1 MKKNALIFGSG
12 GTIGS
17 AIYEKMSS
25 IGEYQI
31 FTAGKAEKKDC
42 LNHIYINYNSENLKD
57 YFLNLPVFEVIIWAH
72 GLNCSDKIS
81 DFNYQDLTELL
92 NSNVIFIASCI
103 NELCNQKK
111 IRNGARL
118 LIVSSIWQLE
128 SRKNKFS
135 YTVSKSALQGLIK
148 SSAIDL
154 GEKNILINA
163 VLPGVIDSS
172 MTRKH
177 LSSEQIDAVIKQTAL
192 NRLPRPED
200 IANTA
205 AFLVSAQNKSI
216 TGQSIVIDGGF
227 IGSKN
232 NL

>member
-1 MKKNALIFGSG
+1 
-12 GTIGS
+12 
-17 AIYEKMSS
+17 
-25 IGEYQI
+25 
-31 FTAGKAEKKDC
+31 
-42 LNHIYINYNSENLKD
+42 
-57 YFLNLPVFEVIIWAH
+57 
-72 GLNCSDKIS
+72 
-81 DFNYQDLTELL
+81 
-92 NSNVIFIASCI
+92 
-103 NELCNQKK
+103 
-111 IRNGARL
+111 
-118 LIVSSIWQLE
+118 
-128 SRKNKFS
+128 
-135 YTVSKSALQGLIK
+135 
-148 SSAIDL
+148 
-154 GEKNILINA
+154 INA

>member
-1 MKKNALIFGSG
+1 MKQNALIFGSG

-17 AIYEKMSS
+17 AIYKKMSS
-25 IGEYQI
+25 TREYQI

-42 LNHIYINYNSENLKD
+42 SNHIYINYNSGNLKD
-57 YFLNLPVFEVIIWAH
+57 YFLNLPIFEVIIWAQ
-72 GLNCSDKIS
+72 GLNYSDKIS
-81 DFNYQDLTELL
+81 NFNYQNLTELL

-103 NELCNQKK
+103 NELSNQKK
-111 IRNGARL
+111 IKNGARL

-154 GEKNILINA
+154 GEENILINA
-163 VLPGVIDSS
+163 VLPGVVDSP
-172 MTRKH
+172 MTRKN
-177 LSSEQIDAVIKQTAL
+177 LSSEQIDEVIKQTAL
-192 NRLPRPED
+192 NRLPTPED
-200 IANTA
+200 VANTA
-205 AFLVSAQNKSI
+205 SFLVSARNKSI

-227 IGSKN
+227 IGSKKN
-232 NL
+232 I